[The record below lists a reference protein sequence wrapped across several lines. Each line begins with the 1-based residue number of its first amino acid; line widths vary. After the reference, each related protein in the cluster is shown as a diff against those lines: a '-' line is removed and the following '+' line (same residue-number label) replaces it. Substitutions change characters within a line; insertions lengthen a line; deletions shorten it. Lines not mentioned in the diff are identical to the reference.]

1 MPVQSFPG
9 QCLVGKAS
17 GSANMLPRA
26 CLCASAT
33 AIVIGDES
41 CKSLHSWSSGA
52 FGELLVVD
60 ASTGNL
66 CESKAGFPSVLL
78 LRLHA
83 VEVFYLAFG
92 VRPPRLTVVRPPEI
106 PAGQL
111 SAMHSSTSVTSEA
124 NIFNILPM
132 LSSAADSP
140 LLGERECWDA
150 LVAGGEPKLPYL
162 YAAYVALRSAGWV
175 IRDGIK
181 FGVHFALYSPL
192 TTARKQ
198 HAQLHALVFTQEE
211 SEKLW
216 IWLQRHARVSH
227 GVGKGLLLCSVAG
240 GSTAVARKHR
250 FGPEQVDPL
259 LVRTLRIDGW
269 HPDRMHAALAP

>member
-1 MPVQSFPG
+1 MSR
-9 QCLVGKAS
+9 
-17 GSANMLPRA
+17 LPCA

-33 AIVIGDES
+33 AVIIGDDA
-41 CKSLHSWSSGA
+41 CKSLHLWDAGA

-60 ASTGNL
+60 AATGAL
-66 CESKAGFPSVLL
+66 CDRKAGFPSVLL

-92 VRPPRLTVVRPPEI
+92 VRPPRLTVARPPEN
-106 PAGQL
+106 PADDY
-111 SAMHSSTSVTSEA
+111 SVSSDA
-124 NIFNILPM
+124 NIFNVLPM
-132 LSSAADSP
+132 LASAADAP
-140 LLGERECWDA
+140 LLSERECWDA
-150 LVAGGEPKLPYL
+150 LVAGGQPNLPYL

-181 FGVHFALYSPL
+181 FGVHFALYTS
-192 TTARKQ
+192 TTAKKQ

-227 GVGKGLLLCSVAG
+227 GVGKGLLLCCVASG
-240 GSTAVARKHR
+240 PTAAACKHSGL
-250 FGPEQVDPL
+250 GPEQVEAL
-259 LVRTLRIDGW
+259 NVRTLRIDGW
-269 HPDRMHAALAP
+269 HPDRMHALAP